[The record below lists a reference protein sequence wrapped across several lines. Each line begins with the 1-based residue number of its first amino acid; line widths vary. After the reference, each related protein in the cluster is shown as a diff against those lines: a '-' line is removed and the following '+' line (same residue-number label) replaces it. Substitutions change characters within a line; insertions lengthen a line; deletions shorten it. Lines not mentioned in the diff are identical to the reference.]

1 MAAAVTELPEPERD
15 ALILHVWEGLSYE
28 EVAAALDIPVGTVRS
43 RLNRARGRL
52 RELTGPSGGERSNTD
67 SRDPGRIGS

>member
-1 MAAAVTELPEPERD
+1 V
-15 ALILHVWEGLSYE
+15 LHVWEGLSYE
-28 EVAAALDIPVGTVRS
+28 EVADALDVPIGTVRS

-52 RELTGPSGGERSNTD
+52 RELAGVSGREEDEYID